1 MINSYCYQAGMQ
13 AAPKYV
19 RIIIWFGLRT
29 EQDLQYGVK
38 FNLGTVEFHYIGL
51 HYTGLFRK
59 SGKMK
64 NFFDKNFEKIMSFLL
79 ILDKKFHVFLG
90 FFFAHSKKLCPFF
103 NFFALFVLKKLI
115 SVLSAEIQL
124 RKAVKTR
131 FF

>member
-1 MINSYCYQAGMQ
+1 
-13 AAPKYV
+13 
-19 RIIIWFGLRT
+19 
-29 EQDLQYGVK
+29 
-38 FNLGTVEFHYIGL
+38 
-51 HYTGLFRK
+51 
-59 SGKMK
+59 MK

-103 NFFALFVLKKLI
+103 NCFALFVLKNLI

-131 FF
+131 FFEQFSPKKN

>member
-1 MINSYCYQAGMQ
+1 MKIRLSFQLVIN
-13 AAPKYV
+13 
-19 RIIIWFGLRT
+19 
-29 EQDLQYGVK
+29 
-38 FNLGTVEFHYIGL
+38 TVEFHYTGL

-103 NFFALFVLKKLI
+103 NCFALFVLKNLI